1 MNKMIRPLLALGA
14 FAVGSTAL
22 LAQPAFKLITVDV
35 AKAYDGYYKAAEGMA
50 KFQDAQ
56 QKAQEQAEELRK
68 QGQTMVDEYKEL
80 GEQAQ
85 NTLLNPEARTKAE
98 QSAQKKLEDIQRKQA
113 DLQNFIQSTERSLQ
127 QQMFTRRELLLEEI
141 TKTVNELAAREGAT
155 LVIDKSGPSSFR
167 IPVVL
172 FAHKDYDITD
182 KVIAEIN
189 KDRPAAAP
197 AAAKP
202 AATTTAPATKPAAA
216 TPAPAAPAPGFTV
229 PNVSKPAEPAKKP

>member
-1 MNKMIRPLLALGA
+1 MNKMIRTLLTLGA
-14 FAVGSTAL
+14 FAAGSTAL
-22 LAQPAFKLITVDV
+22 LAQPALKLITVDV
-35 AKAYDGYYKAAEGMA
+35 AKAYDSYYKAEEGMA
-50 KFQDAQ
+50 KFRDAQ

-68 QGQTMVDEYKEL
+68 QGQTLVDEYKEL
-80 GEQAQ
+80 GEQAK
-85 NTLLNPEARTKAE
+85 NTLLNAEARTKAE
-98 QSAQKKLEDIQRKQA
+98 QNAQKKLEEIQRKQA
-113 DLQNFIQSTERSLQ
+113 DLQNFVQSTERSLQ

-141 TKTVNELAAREGAT
+141 TKTVNELAKRKGAT

-172 FAHKDYDITD
+172 FADPGYDITEE
-182 KVIAEIN
+182 VVAEIN

-202 AATTTAPATKPAAA
+202 AVVTPAATAPATTAPAT
-216 TPAPAAPAPGFTV
+216 GFTV

>member
-1 MNKMIRPLLALGA
+1 MNKIIRTFLTLGA
-14 FAVGSTAL
+14 FAAGSTAL
-22 LAQPAFKLITVDV
+22 LAQPALKLITVDV

-80 GEQAQ
+80 SEQAK

-98 QSAQKKLEDIQRKQA
+98 QAAQKKLEDIQRKQA
-113 DLQNFIQSTERSLQ
+113 DLQNFIQSTERQLQ

-141 TKTVNELAAREGAT
+141 TKTVNELAKRKGAT
-155 LVIDKSGPSSFR
+155 LVIDKSGPSAFR

-172 FAHKDYDITD
+172 FADPGYDITED
-182 KVIAEIN
+182 VIAEIN
-189 KDRPAAAP
+189 KDRPAPAP
-197 AAAKP
+197 AAATP
-202 AATTTAPATKPAAA
+202 AAKPAAA

-229 PNVSKPAEPAKKP
+229 PNVSKPADPAKKP